1 MTINNN
7 NYYYLELNKPA
18 DFVLETQLL
27 CGFSTQK
34 KMRNAD
40 FGVWGRYGEIL
51 SEFTCFL
58 VLFFYGS
65 CDKKINSGESSLSWI
80 FLSCPHRIKTTYKVS

>member
-1 MTINNN
+1 MFHYSAPLVIRILIMTINNN

-40 FGVWGRYGEIL
+40 FCVRGRYGEIL
-51 SEFTCFL
+51 SEFTRFL
-58 VLFFYGS
+58 VVFFYGS
-65 CDKKINSGESSLSWI
+65 CDKKNVFW
-80 FLSCPHRIKTTYKVS
+80 

>member
-7 NYYYLELNKPA
+7 NYYYLELKKPA

-34 KMRNAD
+34 KMSNAD
-40 FGVWGRYGEIL
+40 FGVRGRYGEIL
-51 SEFTCFL
+51 SEFT
-58 VLFFYGS
+58 FFG
-65 CDKKINSGESSLSWI
+65 CI
-80 FLSCPHRIKTTYKVS
+80 FLRKLW